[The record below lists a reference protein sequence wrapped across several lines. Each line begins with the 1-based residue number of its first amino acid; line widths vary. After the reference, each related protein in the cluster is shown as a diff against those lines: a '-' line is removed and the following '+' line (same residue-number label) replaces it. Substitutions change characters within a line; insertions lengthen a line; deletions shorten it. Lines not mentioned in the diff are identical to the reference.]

1 MKIKTLPLIS
11 GAILL
16 LGFTLTSCLKDDV
29 KVKSTHY
36 SAEELSVLQNSLNLP
51 EERDNYQV
59 KLPAHLQDMGMST
72 PEISDSRATLGRVLF
87 YDTHLSRNNAV
98 SCASCHHQELA
109 FSDDKAKSEGF
120 DGELT
125 LRNSLPLA
133 STANFESSYG
143 GGDSFFGQ
151 RSFFFWDERA
161 QSISEQS
168 TLTIQD
174 DIEMGMD
181 MDDLTAKLADVE
193 YYPILFRK
201 AFGDEMITK
210 ERVTQALQEFVN
222 AFVSTNSRFDEG
234 MARHRN
240 VFVEFQNFSPAE
252 NMGKQLFLDNCS
264 SCHSTD
270 MSRAVESVANNGLDM
285 EYDDP
290 GVAGITYNQ
299 WDEGRFKVPFLRN
312 IALTAPYMH
321 DGRFATLEEVVEHYN
336 SGVQN
341 HPNLDFR
348 LKDPNGLNQPKRLN
362 LTDEEKAALVA
373 FLRTLTD
380 QTFAEDVR
388 FADPF
393 K

>member
-16 LGFTLTSCLKDDV
+16 LSFTLTSCLKDEVDV
-29 KVKSTHY
+29 KKIHY
-36 SAEELSVLQNSLNLP
+36 TGEEFAVLQNYLNLP
-51 EERDNYQV
+51 GERESYQV
-59 KLPAHLQDMGMST
+59 TLPDHMRDMGMAV
-72 PEISDSRATLGRVLF
+72 PQINDARATLGRVLF
-87 YDTHLSRNNAV
+87 YDKQLSRNNAV

-125 LRNSLPLA
+125 LRNSLALA
-133 STANFESSYG
+133 SVANFESSYG

-161 QSISEQS
+161 HTIAEQS

-181 MDDLTAKLADVE
+181 LDVLAAKLVDVP
-193 YYPILFRK
+193 YYPILFQK
-201 AFGDEMITK
+201 AFGDEVITK
-210 ERVTQALQEFVN
+210 DRVLQAVQEFVN
-222 AFVSTNSRFDEG
+222 SFVSTNSRFDKG
-234 MARHRN
+234 MSVHRN
-240 VFVEFQNFSPAE
+240 AFSDFNNFSPAE
-252 NMGKQLFLDNCS
+252 NLGKTLFISNCS
-264 SCHSTD
+264 SCHSSD
-270 MSRAVESVANNGLDM
+270 MSRVVEAIANNGLDM

-290 GVAGITYNQ
+290 GVASITYNE
-299 WDEGRFKVPFLRN
+299 WDEGKFKVPFLRN

-321 DGRFATLEEVVEHYN
+321 DGRFATLRDVVEHYN
-336 SGVQN
+336 SGVKN

-348 LKDPNGLNQPKRLN
+348 LKNTSGLNQPKRLN
-362 LTDEEKAALVA
+362 LNEEEKDALVA
-373 FLRTLTD
+373 FLGTLTD
-380 QTFAEDVR
+380 NQFIDDRR

>member
-1 MKIKTLPLIS
+1 MKIRTLPLFS

-16 LGFTLTSCLKDDV
+16 LGFSLTSCLKDDV
-29 KVKSTHY
+29 DIKKTHY
-36 SAEELSVLQNSLNLP
+36 SPEELTLLQRSLDLP
-51 EERDNYQV
+51 QERDDYQV
-59 KLPAHLQDMGMST
+59 KLPDHLQDLGMST

-87 YDTHLSRNNAV
+87 YDTHLSRNDAV

-109 FSDDKAKSEGF
+109 FSDNKAKSEGF

-125 LRNSLPLA
+125 LRNSLALA
-133 STANFESSYG
+133 ATANFESSYG
-143 GGDSFFGQ
+143 GGSSFFGQ
-151 RSFFFWDERA
+151 RSLFFWDERA

-181 MDDLTAKLADVE
+181 MDDLVAKLSEVE
-193 YYPILFRK
+193 YYPVLFRK
-201 AFGDEMITK
+201 AFGDEVITK
-210 ERVTQALQEFVN
+210 ERITQSLQEFLN
-222 AFVSTNSRFDEG
+222 AFVSTNSRFDDG

-240 VFVEFQNFSPAE
+240 VFADFSNFSPQE
-252 NMGKQLFLDNCS
+252 NMGKQLFLNHCS

-312 IALTAPYMH
+312 IALTGPYMH
-321 DGRFATLEEVVEHYN
+321 DGRFETLEEVVEHYN
-336 SGVQN
+336 SGIQN

-348 LKDPNGLNQPKRLN
+348 LKDPNGANQPKRLN
-362 LTDEEKAALVA
+362 LTGEEKAAMVA

-380 QTFAEDVR
+380 QAFAEDAR